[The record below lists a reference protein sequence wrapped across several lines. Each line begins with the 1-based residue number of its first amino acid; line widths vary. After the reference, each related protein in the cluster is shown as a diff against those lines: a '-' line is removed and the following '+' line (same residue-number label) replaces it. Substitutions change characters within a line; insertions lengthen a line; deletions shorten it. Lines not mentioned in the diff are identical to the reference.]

1 MFTHFWIKIILFEL
15 LLKFISLEI
24 LAEKNDTDTDI
35 PDREP
40 PITVSH
46 NIIDQES
53 VYGNKPNIS
62 KCFIDFTQYKMYIIS
77 EDRIFHKKKDVIF
90 DLFWNN
96 TKDLAFKCHE
106 GDDFR
111 IKCSTIDINE
121 HKSICFDYAR
131 KLSEISGAFSYLLIL
146 YGIFSLTKGY
156 IYFNLTIIFY
166 GSFGFIL
173 FAKESFEQLEL
184 NDMLNNQDPLSK
196 FFLEIIFWG
205 SLITSILYG
214 YACFLSKYLKYITF
228 GFINGIFFSKIIFF
242 YLLILSSLPK
252 NLHLTYFLMELFS
265 ALIMIIFLIIVQN
278 KSPIISITY
287 IVLMATYGMIYG
299 CNLLF
304 GGVRFLPFLILAK
317 DHESEKT
324 LTQVSEYWFH
334 FVYLIAFILIVAIG
348 IWKNKENYNIV
359 MNRVKPKEK

>member
-1 MFTHFWIKIILFEL
+1 MFTHLWIKIILFEL

-24 LAEKNDTDTDI
+24 LAEKNDTDTQDTQ
-35 PDREP
+35 EEKP

-46 NIIDQES
+46 NIIDQEN
-53 VYGNKPNIS
+53 VYGAQPKIS
-62 KCFIDFTQYKMYIIS
+62 NCFIDFTQYKMYIIDK
-77 EDRIFHKKKDVIF
+77 DRIFHKEGEVVF
-90 DLFWNN
+90 DLFWNKN
-96 TKDLAFKCHE
+96 NNIEFKCHE

-111 IKCSTIDINE
+111 IKCSKIEITE
-121 HKSICFDYAR
+121 HKAISFDYAR

-173 FAKESFEQLEL
+173 FVKELFEQLEL
-184 NDMLNNQDPLSK
+184 NEKLNNEDPKSGIL
-196 FFLEIIFWG
+196 LEFIFWG
-205 SLITSILYG
+205 SLIISILYG
-214 YACFLSKYLKYITF
+214 FTCFLSKYLKYITF

-242 YLLILSSLPK
+242 YLLILSALPK
-252 NLHLTYFLMELFS
+252 DLHTTYFLIELITV
-265 ALIMIIFLIIVQN
+265 LIMIVFLIIVQN

-287 IVLMATYGMIYG
+287 VVLMATYGMIYG

-317 DHESEKT
+317 DHESEKA
-324 LTQVSEYWFH
+324 LTQVSKYWFH
-334 FVYLIAFILIVAIG
+334 FVYLIAFILIVIIG
-348 IWKNKENYNIV
+348 IYKNRENYNII
-359 MNRVKPKEK
+359 MNRVKPK